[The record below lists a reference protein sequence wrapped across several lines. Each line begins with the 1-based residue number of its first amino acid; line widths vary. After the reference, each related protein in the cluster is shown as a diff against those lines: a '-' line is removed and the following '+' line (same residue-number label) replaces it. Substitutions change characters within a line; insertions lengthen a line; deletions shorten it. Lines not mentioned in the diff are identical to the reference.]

1 MYVPSSLPSFP
12 FSSHLRR
19 ALGRGLERKHLSRER
34 TCCAAI
40 AITKSFFPRTEKTLP
55 GLAFPRNHSEN
66 GLFSLPF
73 FCRCL
78 QDRVLRVSFNN
89 RENCRDESRQFF
101 PLPLFARINFRDGG
115 KVKRMD
121 CRLALFSWKKSSRSE
136 RNGSSAL
143 SSLGIPR
150 VRRREGKS
158 FSSARTY
165 IYIYT
170 WTRAELHASCNSARP
185 VVFYADLNHILEE

>member
-1 MYVPSSLPSFP
+1 MRRDCNYEIFFSTNGENVAWPRVPSKSL
-12 FSSHLRR
+12 
-19 ALGRGLERKHLSRER
+19 GEW
-34 TCCAAI
+34 
-40 AITKSFFPRTEKTLP
+40 SFFP
-55 GLAFPRNHSEN
+55 S
-66 GLFSLPF
+66 F

>member
-40 AITKSFFPRTEKTLP
+40 AITKPFFPRTEKTLP

-66 GLFSLPF
+66 GLFSPPF
-73 FCRCL
+73 FA
-78 QDRVLRVSFNN
+78 DVSKIAFFASHLTIEKTVETN
-89 RENCRDESRQFF
+89 RDNSS
-101 PLPLFARINFRDGG
+101 PSPLFARINFRDGG

-150 VRRREGKS
+150 VRRRERGKV
-158 FSSARTY
+158 FPRRGHIY
-165 IYIYT
+165 IYI
-170 WTRAELHASCNSARP
+170 RGRERNCMPL
-185 VVFYADLNHILEE
+185 VILRGPSSFMQT

>member
-1 MYVPSSLPSFP
+1 MNGSISVGNELVAPRLQLRNLFFHERRKRCLASRSLEITRRMVFFP
-12 FSSHLRR
+12 PPFFADVSKIAFFASHL
-19 ALGRGLERKHLSRER
+19 
-34 TCCAAI
+34 TI
-40 AITKSFFPRTEKTLP
+40 EKTV
-55 GLAFPRNHSEN
+55 ET
-66 GLFSLPF
+66 
-73 FCRCL
+73 
-78 QDRVLRVSFNN
+78 N
-89 RENCRDESRQFF
+89 RDNSS
-101 PLPLFARINFRDGG
+101 PSPLFARINFRDGG

-150 VRRREGKS
+150 VRRRERGKV
-158 FSSARTY
+158 FPRRGH

>member
-1 MYVPSSLPSFP
+1 M
-12 FSSHLRR
+12 
-19 ALGRGLERKHLSRER
+19 GRGLERKHLSRER

-66 GLFSLPF
+66 GLFSPPF
-73 FCRCL
+73 FA
-78 QDRVLRVSFNN
+78 DVSKIAFFASHLTIEKTVETN
-89 RENCRDESRQFF
+89 RDNSS
-101 PLPLFARINFRDGG
+101 PSPLFARINFRDGG

-150 VRRREGKS
+150 VRRRERGKV
-158 FSSARTY
+158 FPRRGHIY
-165 IYIYT
+165 IYIYVD
-170 WTRAELHASCNSARP
+170 ASGTAC
-185 VVFYADLNHILEE
+185 LL